1 MTTTRAKIS
10 AAAASLGVL
19 FLGWQTA
26 TANGRAATPASTP
39 DATSTPTTTTTPART
54 TTTTSTAPTRRTTT
68 TPTTTTAPTPRT
80 TTAAATL
87 SDGTFTGSTAT
98 HRFGSVTVTVT
109 VKNGAISALSER
121 VVSDGDRK
129 SDQIN
134 ARSIPTLKSAVLA
147 AKSASVSTI
156 SGATYTT
163 RAYLTSLQAALDK
176 ARA

>member
-54 TTTTSTAPTRRTTT
+54 TTTTSRTTT